1 MSDKF
6 QADRMSA
13 RIDQTINQ
21 LSRKAQTAID
31 RLTSDK
37 NDLFENRDGLISSRW
52 TKRTTPLNTRV
63 NKEHLSRQDNR
74 LHIELPRFLLS
85 SEQTESLTVGSVLP
99 LKTWKNNRYVQL
111 YWNDQLFGEAEL
123 LINNGKMALRFIRFT
138 PSDTS
143 AVPY

>member
-37 NDLFENRDGLISSRW
+37 NDLFENRDGLISSRR

-85 SEQTESLTVGSVLP
+85 SEQTESLTVGAVLP